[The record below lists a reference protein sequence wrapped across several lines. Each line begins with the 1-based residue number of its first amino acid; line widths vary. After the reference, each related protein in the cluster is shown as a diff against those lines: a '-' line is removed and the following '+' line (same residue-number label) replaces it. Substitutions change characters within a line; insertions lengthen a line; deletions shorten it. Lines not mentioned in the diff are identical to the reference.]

1 MKPCTGGI
9 FGILMKV
16 SLIGNI
22 ALFRIETL
30 GLIRAMHMKM
40 LLPETVFED
49 PQECSF
55 PGPAST
61 ILQRSID
68 CLVGCDETF
77 NQIADVIK
85 IPIN

>member
-49 PQECSF
+49 PQEC
-55 PGPAST
+55 
-61 ILQRSID
+61 
-68 CLVGCDETF
+68 
-77 NQIADVIK
+77 
-85 IPIN
+85 